1 VKGTPG
7 YVVDASVAV
16 KWFSQTGEDDV
27 SKAERLLKGLV
38 EERYFILSPSLILYE
53 LCNALR
59 FNPNFKDEDVRKALQ
74 SFLKLG
80 IEFADFSE
88 FYDLTIALAFEKR
101 ITVYDAAYVALSQ
114 KRSLPLVLAD
124 YRLLERIRDLPLIL
138 PLKDLPG

>member
-1 VKGTPG
+1 MNGKPG

-27 SKAERLLKGLV
+27 LKAERLLKGLV
-38 EERYFILSPSLILYE
+38 EGRYFILSPSLILYE

-80 IEFADFSE
+80 IEFVDFSDIYE
-88 FYDLTIALAFEKR
+88 STIVLAFEKG
-101 ITVYDAAYVALSQ
+101 ITVYDAAYVALSR

-124 YRLLERIRDLPLIL
+124 YHLLERIKDLPLLL